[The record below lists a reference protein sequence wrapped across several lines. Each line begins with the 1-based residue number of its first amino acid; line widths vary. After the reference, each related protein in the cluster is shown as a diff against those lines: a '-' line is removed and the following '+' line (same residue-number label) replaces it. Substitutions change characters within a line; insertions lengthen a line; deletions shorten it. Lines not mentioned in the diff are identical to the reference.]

1 MSKTT
6 FEHGKAPAWACATY
20 TLDEF
25 GFIYT
30 FTVNGDDDQVMASAI
45 EHPMVADRVCRALS
59 LAKLAEDW
67 TAATKNLDAIVDA
80 RGDMFIESDEA
91 NAACVKSDAARELLL
106 KACAE

>member
-1 MSKTT
+1 VTT

-67 TAATKNLDAIVDA
+67 AADL
-80 RGDMFIESDEA
+80 DEA
-91 NAACVKSDAARELLL
+91 ARAALL